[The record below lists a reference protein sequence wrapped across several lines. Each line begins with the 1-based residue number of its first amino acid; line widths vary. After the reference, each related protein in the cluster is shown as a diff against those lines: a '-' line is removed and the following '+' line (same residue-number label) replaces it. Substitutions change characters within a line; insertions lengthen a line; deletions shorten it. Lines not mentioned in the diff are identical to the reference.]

1 MNIMEKFSAAKPV
14 LLGAV
19 LGAVVV
25 LTVGFSGNI
34 LVSTA
39 TMQENIVNAQISA
52 YGELCERN
60 ARTHWQSQG
69 KQMADL
75 DGWRN
80 DTRQALADQFAADL
94 TQDVELNQNIAQRCD
109 NLLRPA

>member
-14 LLGAV
+14 LLGAAI
-19 LGAVVV
+19 GAVAV
-25 LTVGFSGNI
+25 LTVGFSGNF

-39 TMQENIVNAQISA
+39 TMRENVVDAQVSA

-80 DTRQALADQFAADL
+80 DARQALADQFAAEL
-94 TQDVELNQNIAQRCD
+94 TEDAELNRSIAQRCD